1 MLQCGGAGTGKGC
14 QYGLSTGYVFTK
26 LYGSA
31 FYETMSKSRLQ
42 RLLLLPR
49 IWRTKWSQLFPLNH
63 KLICWKSFDACG
75 DQETNVENAT
85 KSIGRWWTT
94 WTFHVIAT
102 CLSKYPRRIYKRLQN
117 AQKVKSC

>member
-1 MLQCGGAGTGKGC
+1 VCGGAGTGKGC

-49 IWRTKWSQLFPLNH
+49 IWRTKWSWIKKTIYQVFFLSWAWVFRNTRYQTFIGLPVQ
-63 KLICWKSFDACG
+63 KSLAISLPSVYNC
-75 DQETNVENAT
+75 
-85 KSIGRWWTT
+85 
-94 WTFHVIAT
+94 FH
-102 CLSKYPRRIYKRLQN
+102 
-117 AQKVKSC
+117 